1 MKNVVRSMK
10 QSRSQRKSGCGRNRT
25 RGGAAGFSYT
35 TGPPI
40 SNYAPYAA
48 EIVRSPSCGDVN
60 RGEDVNSMK
69 GHGLPGMNGGRY
81 TTEFE
86 VVGSAGIPVRS
97 VLSIPCDRAVSNS
110 YNMVGPDRVTAL
122 AAQAPF
128 PSPGLLKGGK
138 RYSRSK
144 KMKKMKKMTK
154 GGANATTPFLISP
167 RAGYTTWPSDMAG
180 GESGRLADGKTPFLL
195 NVPYSSAPVEMKQ
208 GGAKKRKT
216 RKVRKVRKSKKTR
229 KH

>member
-10 QSRSQRKSGCGRNRT
+10 QSRSQRKSGCGRNRMH
-25 RGGAAGFSYT
+25 GGTGGFSYT

-48 EIVRSPSCGDVN
+48 EIIRSPSCGDVN
-60 RGEDVNSMK
+60 RGGDVNSMK

-86 VVGSAGIPVRS
+86 VVGSAGIPVRT
-97 VLSIPCDRAVSNS
+97 VLSTPCDYAVANP
-110 YNMVGPDRVTAL
+110 YNMVGPDRVTAPP
-122 AAQAPF
+122 AQAPL
-128 PSPGLLKGGK
+128 PYPGSFKGGK

-144 KMKKMKKMTK
+144 KMKKHKK
-154 GGANATTPFLISP
+154 GGANSNPFLISP

-180 GESGRLADGKTPFLL
+180 GVGGRLADGETPFLL
-195 NVPYSSAPVEMKQ
+195 NVPYSSTPVEMKQ
-208 GGAKKRKT
+208 GGGKKRKT
-216 RKVRKVRKSKKTR
+216 RKAKKVRKSKQTR

>member
-10 QSRSQRKSGCGRNRT
+10 QSRSQRRSGCGRNRMH
-25 RGGAAGFSYT
+25 GGTGGFSYT

-60 RGEDVNSMK
+60 RGGDVNSMK
-69 GHGLPGMNGGRY
+69 GHGLPGMSGGRY

-86 VVGSAGIPVRS
+86 VVGSAGIPVRT
-97 VLSIPCDRAVSNS
+97 VLSTPCDYAVANP
-110 YNMVGPDRVTAL
+110 YNMVGPDRVTAP
-122 AAQAPF
+122 AAQAPL
-128 PSPGLLKGGK
+128 PYPGSFKGGK

-144 KMKKMKKMTK
+144 KMKKMKKK
-154 GGANATTPFLISP
+154 GGANGTAAPFLISP

-180 GESGRLADGKTPFLL
+180 GESGRLADGRTPFMLT
-195 NVPYSSAPVEMKQ
+195 VPYSSTPVAMKQ

-229 KH
+229 KY